1 MAIQQVARAKSI
13 TWTAVPGQSP
23 APPTGP
29 INNIQSYSFSRSQE
43 LAEFLSGTSRVKS
56 HYRGGEAATI
66 QVETADIAKWAGLAV
81 GQKFTNVVL
90 TLEGAKD
97 SGNAS
102 VGDDVTI
109 TLSEAVISEIG
120 ELSMG
125 NENSAPVVASVTFA
139 LSRLATSTADPT
151 VSIAVAGGG

>member
-13 TWTAVPGQSP
+13 TWTVVSGQSP

-29 INNIQSYSFSRSQE
+29 INNVQSYSFSRNQE
-43 LAEFLSGTSRVKS
+43 LAEFLSGTSRVNS
-56 HYRGGEAATI
+56 HYRGVESATI
-66 QVETADIAKWAGLAV
+66 QIETADIAKWSAFAV
-81 GQKFTNVVL
+81 GQKFTNVIL

-102 VGDDVTI
+102 VGDDITI
-109 TLSEAVISEIG
+109 TLSEAVVTEVG

-125 NENSAPVVASVTFA
+125 NENSAPVVGSVTFA

-151 VSIAVAGGG
+151 VAIAVVGG

>member
-13 TWTAVPGQSP
+13 TWTAVAGQSP
-23 APPTGP
+23 VPPTGP
-29 INNIQSYSFSRSQE
+29 INNVQSYNFSRSQE
-43 LAEFLSGTSRVKS
+43 LAEFLSGTSRVQS
-56 HYRGGEAATI
+56 HYRGTETATI
-66 QVETADIAKWAGLAV
+66 QIETADIAKWSGFAV

-102 VGDDVTI
+102 VGDDITV
-109 TLSEAVISEIG
+109 TLSEAVVSEVG

-125 NENSAPVVASVTFA
+125 NENSAPVVGSVTFVM
-139 LSRLATSTADPT
+139 SRHAGSASDPT
-151 VSIAVAGGG
+151 CAIAVSGG